1 MSRIYGSI
9 VEAQSHLYRVSYISI
24 VHTSVFVCDV
34 TLQMRFKFYVLASI
48 LPRYQKNCVTRTQY
62 LSLICDDSL

>member
-1 MSRIYGSI
+1 MEYHIY
-9 VEAQSHLYRVSYISI
+9 LYRVSYISI
-24 VHTSVFVCDV
+24 FHSSVFVCDV